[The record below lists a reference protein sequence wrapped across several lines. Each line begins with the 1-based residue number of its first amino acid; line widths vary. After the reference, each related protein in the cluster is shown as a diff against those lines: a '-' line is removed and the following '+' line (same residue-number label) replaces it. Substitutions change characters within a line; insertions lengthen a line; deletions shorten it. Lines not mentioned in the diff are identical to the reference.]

1 MVFEADHGGQVEVSD
16 KPQLLQFVPA
26 EIYGAAGAGLTGFVA
41 WLVAKLYNFAIERQL
56 AELKAEVSEIKKHI
70 EKMGLDGAEHKAIAQ
85 EQAKMLD
92 RILDRLDK

>member
-1 MVFEADHGGQVEVSD
+1 MSD
-16 KPQLLQFVPA
+16 KPQLLQSLPT
-26 EIYGAAGAGLTGFVA
+26 ELYGAAGAGITGFIA

-56 AELKAEVSEIKKHI
+56 AELKAEITEIKKHI
-70 EKMGLDGAEHKAIAQ
+70 EKMGLDGAERKAIAQ